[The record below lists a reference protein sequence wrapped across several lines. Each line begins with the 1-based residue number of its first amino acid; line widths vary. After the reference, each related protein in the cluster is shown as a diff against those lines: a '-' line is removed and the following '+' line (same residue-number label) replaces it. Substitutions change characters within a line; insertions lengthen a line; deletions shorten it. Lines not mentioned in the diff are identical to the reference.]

1 MKNSESL
8 LSVNCDGTLSQFGT
22 QKMKTSWKDQE
33 RGKMWLCAD
42 YKPNGKSFIVGDNKG
57 MITLFDEETKK
68 KTTVFEPGNNQCPGH
83 TNRVFSVK
91 FLRDQPQVFISGGW
105 DNLVYF
111 WDIREKR
118 PIGSYFGAKVGSDTL
133 DEKNGVIVVG

>member
-1 MKNSESL
+1 MKNSETL
-8 LSVNCDGTLSQFGT
+8 LSVNCDGTLSQYGT
-22 QKMKTSWKDQE
+22 QKMKTAWKYQE
-33 RGKMWLCAD
+33 RGKMLLCAD
-42 YKPNGKSFIVGDNKG
+42 YKPNGKSFIVGDKEG

-68 KTTVFEPGNNQCPGH
+68 KTTVFEPGNSQCPGH

-105 DNLVYF
+105 DNVVYF
-111 WDIREKR
+111 WDIRDKR